1 MKKFLRVL
9 DYILFFSKELLK
21 ANYKVSRAVLR
32 RKLPE
37 TASFVKVPTDL
48 KNEWSLFIYANSI
61 TLTPGT
67 ISVEIA
73 EDKKSILV
81 HTLFLDSTK
90 KDFIAECRD
99 GFEKRLKGIF
109 K

>member
-1 MKKFLRVL
+1 
-9 DYILFFSKELLK
+9 
-21 ANYKVSRAVLR
+21 
-32 RKLPE
+32 
-37 TASFVKVPTDL
+37 
-48 KNEWSLFIYANSI
+48 
-61 TLTPGT
+61 
-67 ISVEIA
+67 VEIA